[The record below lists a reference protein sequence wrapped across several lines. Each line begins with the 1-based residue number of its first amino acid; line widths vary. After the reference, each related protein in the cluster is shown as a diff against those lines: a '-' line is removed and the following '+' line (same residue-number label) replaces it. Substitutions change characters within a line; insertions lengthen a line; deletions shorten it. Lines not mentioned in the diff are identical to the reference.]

1 MGLVCH
7 IAAGNT
13 FLGAIDSLLYG
24 IITKNINIVKMSAN
38 DSFFPII
45 FMEAL
50 QEADT
55 RQILFPYITM
65 TYWKSSNENLIGIVR
80 NIADVILLFGGEE
93 AVKTFKKDISPKCEV
108 LAFGPKTSFGI
119 VCAEA
124 SKEELILAAE
134 GFATDIVFWEQ
145 RACTACQNIFIE
157 KSENIDYFLQVLFA
171 ELEKT
176 ALLIPRARQFR
187 CCVEIRKQRELLMES
202 IQGTGTS
209 FECTTSHHTI
219 IVTHSI

>member
-1 MGLVCH
+1 
-7 IAAGNT
+7 
-13 FLGAIDSLLYG
+13 
-24 IITKNINIVKMSAN
+24 
-38 DSFFPII
+38 
-45 FMEAL
+45 MEAL

-65 TYWKSSNENLIGIVR
+65 TYWKSSNENLIDIVR
-80 NIADVILLFGGEE
+80 NRADVILLFGGEE

-124 SKEELILAAE
+124 SKEELSFAAE

-145 RACTACQNIFIE
+145 RACPACQNIFIE

-171 ELEKT
+171 ELEKCGI
-176 ALLIPRARQFR
+176 AYSQEPVNSDAA
-187 CCVEIRKQRELLMES
+187 VEIRKQREIALWNQFRE
-202 IQGTGTS
+202 QGQV
-209 FECTTSHHTI
+209 FEGTTSHHSI
-219 IVTHSI
+219 IGTHSNLISDSPLERTVIVNIVDIGTIS